1 MESKPHIYGQSGKQK
16 TPIASTE
23 LGQPMFQS
31 RPFVVQSETNN
42 KSTQQ
47 PDLITQLKQVA
58 RYGHRLSQTQPF
70 GVSVPTTVQPQLREQ
85 KGMEPAQA
93 QAAHQPVQ
101 TKVVEEAPKDH
112 ADQSTTVLEDK
123 LIQRQPRR
131 FDEND
136 DYEENND
143 KTRGKKGE
151 TFRGGSRKRRDNWF
165 GYNDKDFQHWWHR
178 QGKREFGIGDIDNAE
193 QAQEAYEYW
202 VQNGKPTL
210 K

>member
-1 MESKPHIYGQSGKQK
+1 
-16 TPIASTE
+16 
-23 LGQPMFQS
+23 MFQS

-47 PDLITQLKQVA
+47 SDLITQLKQAA
-58 RYGHRLSQTQPF
+58 RYGHRLSQTQPP
-70 GVSVPTTVQPQLREQ
+70 GVSVPPTVQPQLREQ

-101 TKVVEEAPKDH
+101 TKVAEEAPKDH
-112 ADQSTTVLEDK
+112 ADQNTTVLEDK
-123 LIQRQPRR
+123 LIQRQRRR

-136 DYEENND
+136 DYEENDDN
-143 KTRGKKGE
+143 TRGKKGQR
-151 TFRGGSRKRRDNWF
+151 FRGGSKNQRDVWY
-165 GYNDKDFQHWWHR
+165 GYNDKNFQRWWHR

-193 QAQEAYEYW
+193 QAQEAYRYW
-202 VQNGKPTL
+202 EQIGRPTL